1 MAYFDK
7 DNQLKIVSFRYL
19 AIIAKMVGSIVF
31 DIKANLFILQPKI
44 LYFLVVSAT
53 QKRNIQFDWY
63 VKLKLMIKQYFVG

>member
-1 MAYFDK
+1 MGYFDK

-31 DIKANLFILQPKI
+31 DIKANSSILQPKI
-44 LYFLVVSAT
+44 PYFFVVSTT

>member
-7 DNQLKIVSFRYL
+7 DNLLKIVSFSYL

-44 LYFLVVSAT
+44 PYFLVVSAT